1 MGSINRIHL
10 TWAALVAAGLLAIY
24 LPSLGNGL
32 VFDDAILS
40 NGLVFNDYGRLLP
53 WRPRMLS
60 YGSFVWLQ
68 ALLGE
73 HWLHSHPDAPAPLAA
88 HIRQQMKAA
97 FYTDTEPW
105 RQRVLQQAREALFQA
120 ADGLAA

>member
-1 MGSINRIHL
+1 MASINRIHL
-10 TWAALVAAGLLAIY
+10 TSAALVAAGLLAIY

-40 NGLVFNDYGRLLP
+40 NGLVFNDYGKLLP

-73 HWLHSHPDAPAPLAA
+73 GWW
-88 HIRQQMKAA
+88 K
-97 FYTDTEPW
+97 
-105 RQRVLQQAREALFQA
+105 QRVVNLFLHAGVVAALWGFYR
-120 ADGLAA
+120 